1 MILRASNL
9 AAWALALALALC
21 ALGGAARACLAPVA
35 FVALLASAVEAAGYV
50 RRGCTEA
57 P

>member
-9 AAWALALALALC
+9 AAWALSLALSLC
-21 ALGGAARACLAPVA
+21 ALGGAVRACLAPVA
-35 FVALLASAVEAAGYV
+35 AVAPLASAVEAAGYV
-50 RRGCTEA
+50 RRGCTEG

>member
-9 AAWALALALALC
+9 AAWALALSLSLC
-21 ALGGAARACLAPVA
+21 ALGGVARACLALVA

-50 RRGCTEA
+50 RRGCAEG